1 MSAPPIPDN
10 VVSGLGVRGAGRGYF
25 SRSIPFS
32 KGGGFSLAAFM
43 AAQSDGFWYDFGQT
57 DRLFQEN
64 VGPTPADDPNE
75 VIGLALSSRLWNG
88 RTFAQEVA
96 QAAEVVPVPIAA
108 AGWTLG
114 SGWSISSGALNFS
127 AVSGV
132 NADYA
137 AGLSVGRLYRVTY
150 TIASISG
157 GSISIN
163 AGGVAGAARS
173 TAGTYTEYLTADS
186 LTFVRVQ
193 PRFGTTPTGSISAIS
208 VKEVSRYPATQATG
222 TLKPKYQTTGAA
234 FDGSDDNLLTGYTAS
249 SPENFI
255 VAKVTV
261 PATISATQ
269 VICGAWVA
277 GPTDFFFLG
286 LSTTGLVRCGVGGVA
301 ATASAGSDL
310 RGTEA
315 VIGLSFDATTVRMFA
330 GGAEVNSAPRSG
342 NPTTVTP
349 VRIGATN
356 AAGSASN
363 LFGGSVK
370 SIVAGRQFLDL
381 STFNKIAAAL

>member
-1 MSAPPIPDN
+1 MARIIGPRRALTLAP
-10 VVSGLGVRGAGRGYF
+10 R
-25 SRSIPFS
+25 

-64 VGPTPADDPNE
+64 VGPTPADEPNE
-75 VIGLALSSRLWNG
+75 AIGLALSSRLWSG
-88 RTFAQEVA
+88 KTLAQIL
-96 QAAEVVPVPIAA
+96 AEA
-108 AGWTLG
+108 
-114 SGWSISSGALNFS
+114 SS
-127 AVSGV
+127 V
-132 NADYA
+132 YTP
-137 AGLSVGRLYRVTY
+137 GLSVDASTAPATSSESPAGTINLVATGTGQSARRDLSFPSAAGATYAVT
-150 TIASISG
+150 ISSISG
-157 GSISIN
+157 SSALIRAGTSAGGLQILGDTTLTVGGQRTIFITATTTTTFLRLFGGTNSTVVMGSIK
-163 AGGVAGAARS
+163 AVLGR
-173 TAGTYTEYLTADS
+173 
-186 LTFVRVQ
+186 
-193 PRFGTTPTGSISAIS
+193 
-208 VKEVSRYPATQATG
+208 PATQATG
-222 TLKPKYQTTGAA
+222 TLKPKFQTTGAA

-249 SPENFI
+249 STENFI